1 MASTSAPEEA
11 AWVGKGLGTENPSDL
26 MTKHVDAKTLDS
38 HVKVMGCT
46 VMSGRAELAPQVV
59 QVVEDEAGAVDFEPR
74 IAPRKPLRK
83 IRHGAIIKA
92 LSSSRSLGWECKGHD
107 FAGTGECAK
116 VAQGSRA
123 KSILGCKHC
132 RPRSRGL
139 RGNMSR
145 FGMAVSTPTPSPAVL
160 AFEPYRSRGGVH
172 LTSLRSCGTPCIGHA
187 RICHERQCD
196 CRSMYS
202 IAPFPLDA
210 FWAQD
215 R

>member
-1 MASTSAPEEA
+1 MRVQSTFGPTTAQ
-11 AWVGKGLGTENPSDL
+11 G
-26 MTKHVDAKTLDS
+26 
-38 HVKVMGCT
+38 
-46 VMSGRAELAPQVV
+46 
-59 QVVEDEAGAVDFEPR
+59 
-74 IAPRKPLRK
+74 KPLRK
-83 IRHGAIIKA
+83 IRDGSTGNLFASLK
-92 LSSSRSLGWECKGHD
+92 SLGRDCNGHH
-107 FAGTGECAK
+107 FAGTAEC
-116 VAQGSRA
+116 VVGTQGKCARSD
-123 KSILGCKHC
+123 LGYKHG
-132 RPRSRGL
+132 RPRSRGES
-139 RGNMSR
+139 GNMSR